1 MKLVGIDVG
10 KNSHHFC
17 VMDKETGEFNVT
29 PSSFPNNKEGF
40 DFLINSLKPYS
51 KKSILLGMEDTGH
64 YHVALLKFL
73 LSNGY
78 TVALINPKTTDL
90 TRKMEGGI
98 TKNDKLDTIT
108 ICDVLDTPER
118 KKQYRI
124 TKVDRFDL
132 YEQRQLTRHHH
143 NLKEEL
149 NVYCNRLQKSIDL
162 VFPEFNTLFSSKYG
176 IVYMNLLKTFGS
188 AEAIASTDIRTIRKF
203 FEIKGKGNRI
213 SLTPEKLKECAK
225 NSIGI
230 SSEVETIQIKH
241 LISQIT
247 LIKEQIAEIDK
258 KIEEFSITNNSP
270 ILSIPGISHF
280 SGTSILAEL
289 GDIGNYSKP
298 SLVITHEM
306 IFKISRF
313 KIIYFFMHF
322 NSVLVFTIVMKRY
335 VTYPDWVEKFR
346 SPGHTIKKTK
356 QGYGLYSCTSK
367 YVPGG
372 KPKSIQTYLGKIT
385 PDGFIPKSVVSKHP
399 VYVEFGLSHFII
411 SSFKRDLIRSSFRAT
426 DDTVYL
432 GVVQYIFGS
441 CQDIF
446 LSSCF
451 LTYKNKE
458 SLCKYRDSI
467 SATRIKT

>member
-1 MKLVGIDVG
+1 MAFRMIRIPLIK
-10 KNSHHFC
+10 
-17 VMDKETGEFNVT
+17 
-29 PSSFPNNKEGF
+29 NNKDVQIF
-40 DFLINSLKPYS
+40 N
-51 KKSILLGMEDTGH
+51 TW
-64 YHVALLKFL
+64 LLKQ
-73 LSNGY
+73 
-78 TVALINPKTTDL
+78 
-90 TRKMEGGI
+90 M
-98 TKNDKLDTIT
+98 
-108 ICDVLDTPER
+108 
-118 KKQYRI
+118 RI
-124 TKVDRFDL
+124 TAIMFNIPLIRYK
-132 YEQRQLTRHHH
+132 YT
-143 NLKEEL
+143 KM
-149 NVYCNRLQKSIDL
+149 
-162 VFPEFNTLFSSKYG
+162 NTLSQVDY
-176 IVYMNLLKTFGS
+176 NL
-188 AEAIASTDIRTIRKF
+188 
-203 FEIKGKGNRI
+203 
-213 SLTPEKLKECAK
+213 
-225 NSIGI
+225 
-230 SSEVETIQIKH
+230 
-241 LISQIT
+241 
-247 LIKEQIAEIDK
+247 
-258 KIEEFSITNNSP
+258 
-270 ILSIPGISHF
+270 
-280 SGTSILAEL
+280 
-289 GDIGNYSKP
+289 
-298 SLVITHEM
+298 LVITHEM

-313 KIIYFFMHF
+313 KIIYFFIHF
-322 NSVLVFTIVMKRY
+322 NSVLVYTIVMKRY

-467 SATRIKT
+467 SATRIKTISNKIARLMESYFDAQEIAVLSQILKLAVVDVTSDHIYYPTIPEEVVDIIERNGLHYE

>member
-29 PSSFPNNKEGF
+29 PSSFSNNKEGF

-143 NLKEEL
+143 NLNEEL
-149 NVYCNRLQKSIDL
+149 NIYCNRLQKSIDL
-162 VFPEFNTLFSSKYG
+162 VFPEFNTLFGSKYG
-176 IVYMNLLKTFGS
+176 VVYMNLLKTFGS
-188 AEAIASTDIRTIRKF
+188 AEAIASTDIRTIRKC
-203 FEIKGKGNRI
+203 FEIKGRGGRI
-213 SLTPEKLKECAK
+213 SLTAEKLKECAK

-241 LISQIT
+241 LVSQIM

-258 KIEEFSITNNSP
+258 KIEEFSIKNNSP

-298 SLVITHEM
+298 SRIIKFAGVAPYHYESSQYNAQHTAITKTKKGSKYLRKTLYQVILPV
-306 IFKISRF
+306 INNNPVFKKYYRLKISQGKGHRCAQGHCIR
-313 KIIYFFMHF
+313 KLLRVIYH
-322 NSVLVFTIVMKRY
+322 LLET
-335 VTYPDWVEKFR
+335 
-346 SPGHTIKKTK
+346 G
-356 QGYGLYSCTSK
+356 Q
-367 YVPGG
+367 
-372 KPKSIQTYLGKIT
+372 
-385 PDGFIPKSVVSKHP
+385 
-399 VYVEFGLSHFII
+399 
-411 SSFKRDLIRSSFRAT
+411 SFDPALLR
-426 DDTVYL
+426 
-432 GVVQYIFGS
+432 
-441 CQDIF
+441 
-446 LSSCF
+446 
-451 LTYKNKE
+451 
-458 SLCKYRDSI
+458 
-467 SATRIKT
+467 